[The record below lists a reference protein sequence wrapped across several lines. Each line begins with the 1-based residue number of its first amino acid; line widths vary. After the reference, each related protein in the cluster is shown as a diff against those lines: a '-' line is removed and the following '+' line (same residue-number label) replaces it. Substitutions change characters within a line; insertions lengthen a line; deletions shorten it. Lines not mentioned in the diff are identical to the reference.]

1 MELDRLQPQVLPE
14 AQHCIPE
21 CKTRAICYTSFLP
34 NWNPSHMLDSVI
46 VGTRDPANDKVW
58 KYKDR
63 GSRDLNLGYKDIKV
77 LYEVILS

>member
-1 MELDRLQPQVLPE
+1 
-14 AQHCIPE
+14 
-21 CKTRAICYTSFLP
+21 
-34 NWNPSHMLDSVI
+34 MLDSVI

-77 LYEVILS
+77 LYEVISS